1 MKNSEMT
8 LTELALTSP
17 YSAEFDAGRLD
28 GQVIID
34 QRLGVLGRMLETD
47 PNQAQRMVLL
57 KQQMYAKDTSYVNQ
71 RRDRV
76 MGTLAAI
83 QDHLDTIITIEEAA

>member
-1 MKNSEMT
+1 MKNSEMPIT
-8 LTELALTSP
+8 DLSLTSP
-17 YSAEFDAGRLD
+17 YSAEFEAGRLN

-47 PNQAQRMVLL
+47 PNQAQRMVWQ
-57 KQQMYAKDTSYVNQ
+57 KQQMYTKDTSYVNQ

-76 MGTLAAI
+76 LGTLAVI
-83 QDHLDTIITIEEAA
+83 QDHLDTSIKIEEAA

>member
-1 MKNSEMT
+1 MKNPEMP
-8 LTELALTSP
+8 LTDLALISP
-17 YSAEFDAGRLD
+17 YSAEFEAGRLD
-28 GQVIID
+28 GQAIID

-47 PNQAQRMVLL
+47 PNQAQRMVWQ
-57 KQQMYAKDTSYVNQ
+57 KRQMYSKDTSYVTP

-83 QDHLDTIITIEEAA
+83 QDHLGKIITIEEAA